1 MKYFSL
7 NNNSPK
13 VSFEEAVVFGLAP
26 DRGLYFPES
35 ITRLPDSFFQNIEN
49 LSHEQIAFEAIK
61 QFVGDEIPEVELKRI
76 IAETLCFDFPCIAV
90 EDNIYSLELFHGPTM
105 AFKDVGARFMS
116 RCLGYF
122 NRNDDK
128 KVTVLVAT
136 SGDTGGAVASGFL
149 GVKGVEV
156 IILYPSGK
164 VSEIQ
169 ERQLTTLG
177 QNIKALQVNGVFD
190 DCQDMVKKAFLDD
203 SLKHKNLTSANSINI
218 ARWLPQMFYI
228 FFAYQ
233 QLKKHNNPIILSC
246 PSGNFGNICA
256 GIMAKRLGLPIAHFV
271 AATNAN
277 DTVPRFLE
285 KGNYAPRPS
294 VVTISNAMDVGNPS
308 NFIRIQELYHHDLK
322 EFNKDF
328 SSYSFTDTE
337 TEAAM
342 KDIYSRTH
350 YIAEPHGAIGYLGL
364 KKEME
369 KQPNSVGVFL
379 ETAHPIKFLDTVEPL
394 LDLKL
399 PIPKQIESVLGKEKI
414 YTKIKT
420 YKEFKTYLETN

>member
-1 MKYFSL
+1 
-7 NNNSPK
+7 
-13 VSFEEAVVFGLAP
+13 
-26 DRGLYFPES
+26 LYFPES
-35 ITRLPDSFFQNIEN
+35 ITPLPNTFFQNIEN
-49 LSHEQIAFEAIK
+49 LSHEEIAFEAIK

-90 EDNIYSLELFHGPTM
+90 EENIYSLELFHGPTM

-149 GVKGVEV
+149 NVKGVEV

-177 QNIKALQVNGVFD
+177 QNIKALEVDGVFD

-203 SLKHKNLTSANSINI
+203 TLKHKNLTSANSINI

-233 QLKKHNNPIILSC
+233 HLKKHNKPIILSC

-271 AATNAN
+271 ASTNAN

-285 KGNYAPRPS
+285 KGNYDPKPS
-294 VVTISNAMDVGNPS
+294 IATISNAMDVGNPS
-308 NFIRIQELYHHDLK
+308 NFIRIQELYHHDLN
-322 EFNKDF
+322 EFEKDF
-328 SSYSFTDTE
+328 SSYSYTDGE

-342 KDIYSRTH
+342 QDIYARTK

-394 LDLKL
+394 LNLKL
-399 PIPKQIESVLGKEKI
+399 PIPTQIESVLGKEKI
-414 YTKIKT
+414 SVKIGTYEELKAFLTK
-420 YKEFKTYLETN
+420 

>member
-13 VSFEEAVVFGLAP
+13 VSFQEAIVLSLAP

-35 ITRLPDSFFQNIEN
+35 ITPLPDSFFQNIEN
-49 LSHEQIAFEAIK
+49 LSYAEIAFEAIK
-61 QFVGDEIPEVELKRI
+61 QFVGDEIPETELKRI
-76 IAETLCFDFPCIAV
+76 IADTICFDFPCVPV
-90 EDNIYSLELFHGPTM
+90 ENNVYSLELFHGPTM

-177 QNIKALQVNGVFD
+177 QNIKALEVGGVFD

-203 SLKHKNLTSANSINI
+203 TLKHKNLTSANSINI

-233 QLKKHNNPIILSC
+233 QLKKQNKPIILSC

-256 GIMAKRLGLPIAHFV
+256 GIMAKRLGLPIVHFV
-271 AATNAN
+271 ASTNAN

-285 KGNYAPRPS
+285 KGNYDPKPS
-294 VVTISNAMDVGNPS
+294 IATISNAMDVGNPS
-308 NFIRIQELYHHDLK
+308 NFIRIQELYHYDLN

-328 SSYSFTDTE
+328 SSYSFTDKE
-337 TEAAM
+337 TEIAM
-342 KDIYSRTH
+342 KDIYSRTQ
-350 YIAEPHGAIGYLGL
+350 YIAEPHGAVGYLGL
-364 KKEME
+364 KKEMD
-369 KQPNSVGVFL
+369 KQPNSVGLFL

-394 LDLKL
+394 LGLKL
-399 PIPKQIESVLGKEKI
+399 PVPKQIESVLGKEKVSVKI
-414 YTKIKT
+414 GTYEELKAFLTK
-420 YKEFKTYLETN
+420 